1 MDGKFEFHIK
11 FWPFFYKNRII
22 LTASLWISDT
32 SPAMGFLVEMSLW
45 ALVMAFYTLFMV
57 FGPEKNFK
65 LISGRFGENP
75 EFLCFQL
82 FFRPQK
88 VFLLPIFLLLTRR
101 PWALGHFIR
110 AKGWS
115 KKYFFP
121 VCLLLTFCRICIE
134 KFYFFCVEG
143 PYWEPKTNKCGTMH
157 KNPLNQTII
166 KKYMNFDNQL
176 KNRGIRRKQS

>member
-1 MDGKFEFHIK
+1 
-11 FWPFFYKNRII
+11 
-22 LTASLWISDT
+22 
-32 SPAMGFLVEMSLW
+32 MGFLVEMSLW

-57 FGPEKNFK
+57 FGPEKIFK

-88 VFLLPIFLLLTRR
+88 VFLLPIFLLLTWR

-121 VCLLLTFCRICIE
+121 ACLLLTFCRICIE
-134 KFYFFCVEG
+134 KFYFFFVWKAPIGIQKWASVERRT
-143 PYWEPKTNKCGTMH
+143 KTHWTKQLSKNTWILIISWKTGVLGVNKA
-157 KNPLNQTII
+157 KNLKILKKNFFFENFFRFFTSQTH
-166 KKYMNFDNQL
+166 FFH
-176 KNRGIRRKQS
+176 

>member
-1 MDGKFEFHIK
+1 MVLSFQKPKYD
-11 FWPFFYKNRII
+11 NL

-75 EFLCFQL
+75 EFLDFSP

-88 VFLLPIFLLLTRR
+88 VFLLPNFLLLTLR
-101 PWALGHFIR
+101 P
-110 AKGWS
+110 
-115 KKYFFP
+115 
-121 VCLLLTFCRICIE
+121 
-134 KFYFFCVEG
+134 
-143 PYWEPKTNKCGTMH
+143 
-157 KNPLNQTII
+157 
-166 KKYMNFDNQL
+166 
-176 KNRGIRRKQS
+176 

>member
-1 MDGKFEFHIK
+1 MKF
-11 FWPFFYKNRII
+11 

-75 EFLCFQL
+75 EFLYFQL

-88 VFLLPIFLLLTRR
+88 VFLLPIFLLLT
-101 PWALGHFIR
+101 
-110 AKGWS
+110 
-115 KKYFFP
+115 
-121 VCLLLTFCRICIE
+121 
-134 KFYFFCVEG
+134 
-143 PYWEPKTNKCGTMH
+143 
-157 KNPLNQTII
+157 
-166 KKYMNFDNQL
+166 
-176 KNRGIRRKQS
+176 

>member
-1 MDGKFEFHIK
+1 MHRCYHQPKNVDKGDENHIISK
-11 FWPFFYKNRII
+11 HFKQKKLI
-22 LTASLWISDT
+22 TASLWISDT

-88 VFLLPIFLLLTRR
+88 VFLLPIFLLLT
-101 PWALGHFIR
+101 
-110 AKGWS
+110 
-115 KKYFFP
+115 
-121 VCLLLTFCRICIE
+121 
-134 KFYFFCVEG
+134 
-143 PYWEPKTNKCGTMH
+143 
-157 KNPLNQTII
+157 
-166 KKYMNFDNQL
+166 
-176 KNRGIRRKQS
+176 